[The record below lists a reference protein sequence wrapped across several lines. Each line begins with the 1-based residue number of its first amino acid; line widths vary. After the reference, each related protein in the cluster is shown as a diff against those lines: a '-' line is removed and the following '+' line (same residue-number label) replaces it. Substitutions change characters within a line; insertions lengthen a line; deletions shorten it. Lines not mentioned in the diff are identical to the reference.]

1 MTALGE
7 RQRRPTVEMWGRLW
21 AIDVLWERGDLGG
34 IETEINRLRWCVE
47 QQRSPL
53 AGWHLLV
60 CRAALAQARGELAL
74 ARELGDEAFD
84 LVAGTGHPAA
94 MGARLSLLGAIGHH
108 VGHAADSFGPP
119 PDPAV
124 DVGQARTMLFARL
137 GPASAL
143 AESGRLDEAAR
154 RYRLAG
160 PPPSWDI
167 PPYFTLQALA
177 VGASVAV
184 LLDFRDDI
192 AWFRATLSDHRS
204 GHVVGGGGAANYLGP
219 VELVLGRCAAALD
232 DLDAAA
238 DRLGSAV
245 ATCERIGAPGFG
257 VEAACEL
264 AAVRLRQ
271 RAPDA
276 ARALLTR
283 ARPAAERMG
292 MTPWVQRIDLLLGGG
307 AGPLT
312 AREREVAELV
322 ALGRSNREIAEQLVL
337 SDRTVGNHVQHIL
350 TKLGFGNR
358 SQIAAWVAAR
368 GEHAR

>member
-1 MTALGE
+1 MCSS
-7 RQRRPTVEMWGRLW
+7 
-21 AIDVLWERGDLGG
+21 DL
-34 IETEINRLRWCVE
+34 
-47 QQRSPL
+47 
-53 AGWHLLV
+53 
-60 CRAALAQARGELAL
+60 
-74 ARELGDEAFD
+74 
-84 LVAGTGHPAA
+84 AGTGHPAA
-94 MGARLSLLGAIGHH
+94 MGAHLSLLGAIGHH
-108 VGHAADSFGPP
+108 VGHATASFGPP
-119 PDPAV
+119 EDGPM
-124 DVGQARTMLFARL
+124 DVGQARNALFARL
-137 GPASAL
+137 GPAFAL
-143 AESGRLDEAAR
+143 AESGRLDEAAH

-167 PPYFTLQALA
+167 PPYFTVQALA
-177 VGASVAV
+177 VGASIAV
-184 LLDFRDDI
+184 LLGLRNDI
-192 AWFRATLSDHRS
+192 SWFRAALSPHRS

-219 VELVLGRCAAALD
+219 VAIVTGRCAAALD

-238 DRLGSAV
+238 DDFAAAL

-271 RAPDA
+271 RTPDA

-292 MTPWVQRIDLLLGGG
+292 MTPWLQRIDQFLGGG

-312 AREREVAELV
+312 TREREIAELV
-322 ALGRSNREIAEQLVL
+322 ALGRSNREIAAQLVL

-358 SQIAAWVAAR
+358 SQIAAWVAVR
-368 GEHAR
+368 GEMSNGLSRSPDVGSGRRP